1 MGSLL
6 EPAEI
11 RYTIISIVA
20 LTVMTGMLGFMGISG
35 TGGGQFSADEP
46 RINDSAN
53 ATVNPANPATYSA
66 WEPSSTDFFSSSSG
80 FFGFL
85 GSFFE
90 FMTDAIAY
98 PFTLM
103 NQWSTM
109 VANAGWASIFIVVP
123 SIVMLLVVV
132 NAMYKLAKAIP
143 YT

>member
-20 LTVMTGMLGFMGISG
+20 LTVMTGMLAFMGISG
-35 TGGGQFSADEP
+35 TGNGQFSASQP
-46 RINDSAN
+46 NVTN
-53 ATVNPANPATYSA
+53 ASGQVNPSNPATYSN
-66 WEPSSTDFFSSSSG
+66 WEPSSSSSLIDGG

-98 PFTLM
+98 PFVLM

-109 VANAGWASIFIVVP
+109 VANAGWASIFIVIP
-123 SIVMLLVVV
+123 SLVMLLVVV
-132 NAMYKLAKAIP
+132 NAMYKIAKAIP